1 MNAFR
6 RTIWS
11 HVFQTKAIVQKRL
24 KTPVL
29 KHEYSADL
37 HRVTLIR
44 IEQVQSQKFAL
55 RYEISLA
62 IGRGFSS
69 P

>member
-1 MNAFR
+1 M
-6 RTIWS
+6 
-11 HVFQTKAIVQKRL
+11 QKRL

-29 KHEYSADL
+29 KHEHSADL
-37 HRVTLIR
+37 QRVYLIQT
-44 IEQVQSQKFAL
+44 EKVQLQKFTL
-55 RYEISLA
+55 QYEFSLA